1 MNIVFVLGTEEVM
14 AAVKFSRQR
23 EAIKEFL
30 YSRKDHPTA
39 EVVYNNVVKEYPKI
53 SLGTVYRNLSF
64 LVDKGEA
71 ITVPCSDGSVHFDCN
86 LKPHY
91 HFQCNECGKIADI
104 EMDDA
109 DYEKKIL
116 DGARKHTDC
125 GEITGHVTFFYGI
138 CDECKKKK

>member
-1 MNIVFVLGTEEVM
+1 M

-71 ITVPCSDGSVHFDCN
+71 ITVPCNDGSVHFDCN

-91 HFQCNECGKIADI
+91 HFQCNECGRISDI
-104 EMDDA
+104 ELDDE

-125 GEITGHVTFFYGI
+125 GDITGHVTFFYGI
-138 CDECKKKK
+138 CDECKKTK

>member
-1 MNIVFVLGTEEVM
+1 M

-86 LKPHY
+86 LNPHY

-104 EMDDA
+104 EMDDS
-109 DYEKKIL
+109 DYEKKLL
-116 DGARKHTDC
+116 DGARKHADC

>member
-109 DYEKKIL
+109 DYEKKTL

>member
-1 MNIVFVLGTEEVM
+1 M
-14 AAVKFSRQR
+14 AAVKYSRQR

-39 EVVYNNVVKEYPKI
+39 EVVYHNVAKEYPKI

-91 HFQCNECGKIADI
+91 HFQCNKCGKISDI

-109 DYEKKIL
+109 GYEKQIL
-116 DGARKHTDC
+116 DGARKYTDC

-138 CDECKKKK
+138 CDECGKKR